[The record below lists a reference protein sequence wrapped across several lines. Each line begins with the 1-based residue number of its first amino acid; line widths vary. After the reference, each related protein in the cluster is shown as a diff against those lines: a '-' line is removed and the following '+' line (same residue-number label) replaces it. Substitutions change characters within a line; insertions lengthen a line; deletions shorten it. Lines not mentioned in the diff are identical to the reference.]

1 MIAIPLPHLGIAH
14 PLIVADRLKICMI
27 LIIEMEK
34 ISLIVSRKTLLVV
47 TMVKGAG
54 MTMLRLFTKNTV
66 IASIITALKMR

>member
-1 MIAIPLPHLGIAH
+1 
-14 PLIVADRLKICMI
+14 MI

-34 ISLIVSRKTLLVV
+34 ISLIVGRKTLLVV